1 MQPFLRN
8 SPDIMLSIE
17 QILNIV
23 EEEIRKIQFD
33 LSPQSLF
40 KPIEYTLDLGGK
52 RIRPSMTLLACNIYC
67 QDIVDAI
74 KPAMGFEIFHNFT
87 LLHDD
92 LMDQADKRRNK
103 PTVHKKWNT
112 NTAILSGDAMVIAAY
127 QLMGETPEPFLKSIL
142 RLFSQ
147 TALEICCG
155 QQFDM
160 DFEEFENVT
169 EEQYLE
175 MIRLKTAVLIA
186 CCLKA
191 GAIIGGAP
199 EKDAEILYRYGI
211 YIGLSFQLQDDLL
224 DVYGDTRT
232 FGKNIG
238 GDILCDKKT
247 FLLINAIN
255 NANVKQKAI
264 MDFYGNPANTFTPA
278 EKIHAYTEIYNQF
291 NIKEITQDKI
301 NNLYEL
307 AMNELTFLE
316 VETKQLSELKKFS
329 SMLMQ
334 RES

>member
-1 MQPFLRN
+1 
-8 SPDIMLSIE
+8 MLTIE
-17 QILNIV
+17 QILNKV
-23 EEEIRKIQFD
+23 EAEIRKIRFD

-52 RIRPSMTLLACNIYC
+52 RIRPSMTLLACNIYN
-67 QDIVDAI
+67 QNIEDAI
-74 KPAMGFEIFHNFT
+74 KPAMGLEIFHNFT

-127 QLMGETPEPFLKSIL
+127 QLMGETPEPFLKRIL
-142 RLFSQ
+142 NLFSQ

-160 DFEEFENVT
+160 DFEERMNVT
-169 EEQYLE
+169 EDQYLE

-186 CCLKA
+186 CCLMS
-191 GAIIGGAP
+191 GAIIGGAS
-199 EKDAEILYRYGI
+199 EKEAKTMYRFGI

-224 DVYGDTRT
+224 DVYGDTKT

-255 NANVKQKAI
+255 RANEKQKAT
-264 MDFYGNPANTFTPA
+264 MEYFVNPSNSFTPT
-278 EKIHAYTEIYNQF
+278 EKIQAYTEIYNQL
-291 NIKEITQDKI
+291 NIKKITQEKI
-301 NNLYEL
+301 NNLFEL
-307 AMNELTFLE
+307 AMNELTILE
-316 VETKQLSELKKFS
+316 VGTERLSELKKFS
-329 SMLMQ
+329 SMLML